1 MSISNIYLKKKIKL
15 RKNISFNWFTPFHVL
30 IRPDVIWKI
39 LSRPLYHV
47 HFNMIH
53 TNSWHNCKMLP
64 LCPGSSLKLKIIC
77 YQFRKSHGGNKTIL
91 RPSYLHNGISYTGK
105 MTFLYWIRTQASV
118 YWICNTPR
126 YWCPVAAVCISKKW
140 PITSFKVLK
149 VLMKIMMPFQ
159 IIICFM
165 WQ

>member
-1 MSISNIYLKKKIKL
+1 MVNDSYFRFDDDNKIKYTFS
-15 RKNISFNWFTPFHVL
+15 RSSQENWVSW
-30 IRPDVIWKI
+30 R
-39 LSRPLYHV
+39 
-47 HFNMIH
+47 H

-149 VLMKIMMPFQ
+149 VLMKITMPLQ
-159 IIICFM
+159 IITCFM